1 MVLSTTLMFQINRV
15 RVAKDRI
22 PLKCPL
28 CRMNTPFSTTNMII
42 RNKNVLVTSSSELN
56 IYILI
61 YIFSKN
67 GVVEKE

>member
-1 MVLSTTLMFQINRV
+1 
-15 RVAKDRI
+15 
-22 PLKCPL
+22 
-28 CRMNTPFSTTNMII
+28 MNTPFSTTNMII

-67 GVVEKE
+67 GVVEKEWAAETLTALQFEIGPDN